1 MFLFLIKRLVRMAAC
16 LVAVSILTFALL
28 QAAPGSFADIQR
40 ELSGSSASTGASV
53 SAQADFTER
62 YGSQVP
68 TWRQYLI
75 FMRGAA
81 TLNMGPTYEFPQLT
95 VQGII
100 FKAFGV
106 TAMLALLA
114 VLLALLLA
122 IPLGVLSAL
131 RRNTASDYGIMFV
144 LTGLVSLPN
153 YLMGLVLIIVLSVL
167 LHLLPTGG
175 WTGPENLI
183 MPVLALAFASA
194 GILARYIRSS
204 MIETLR
210 EDYVLAAYAKGG
222 RPSAVI
228 VRHALRNSLLP
239 LVTVTGPLLASLLT
253 GTVFVETIFQI
264 PGLGLYF
271 ANAAR
276 VRDMPLLM
284 GATLFFALIL
294 MTMNLVV
301 DLTYRILDP
310 RIRYQKGG

>member
-1 MFLFLIKRLVRMAAC
+1 MFLYLVKRLVRMAAS

-28 QAAPGSFADIQR
+28 QAAPGSFSDVQQ
-40 ELSGSSASTGASV
+40 ELSGSRGAGASV
-53 SAQADFTER
+53 QAQADFTSR
-62 YGSQVP
+62 YGNQVP
-68 TWRQYLI
+68 DWKQYLI
-75 FMRGAA
+75 FMRGAV
-81 TLNMGPTYEFPQLT
+81 TLNMGPAYEFPQLT

-106 TAMLALLA
+106 TATLALLA

-122 IPLGVLSAL
+122 IPLGVIAAL
-131 RRNTASDYGIMFV
+131 RRNTGWDYSLMFV
-144 LTGLVSLPN
+144 LTGLVSLPS
-153 YLMGLVLIIVLSVL
+153 YLMGLVLIIFFSVWF
-167 LHLLPTGG
+167 HLLPTGG
-175 WTGPENLI
+175 WTGPQNLI
-183 MPVLALAFASA
+183 MPVFALAFSSA
-194 GILARYIRSS
+194 GVLARYIRSS

-222 RPSAVI
+222 RPSTVI

-239 LVTVTGPLLASLLT
+239 LVTVTGPLLASLMT

-284 GATLFFALIL
+284 GATLFFAFII
-294 MTMNLVV
+294 MAMNLIV